1 VLNYTTLYA
10 YSSSLRKPFEATAMV
25 VRPADVD
32 KRDGFPQQLPTAD
45 IVVAS
50 DPPQIHL
57 AAEDQQ
63 VILEPARQLAKK
75 VGIGAAF
82 ERVEGEY
89 VLDGGA
95 QAFLYRRTRPVTA
108 EEIAELSA
116 ALQRS
121 YPDRPYIFEYEAS
134 PPQ

>member
-1 VLNYTTLYA
+1 MFVYA
-10 YSSSLRKPFEATAMV
+10 P
-25 VRPADVD
+25 DVD
-32 KRDGFPQQLPTAD
+32 KRDGFPQALPTAD
-45 IVVAS
+45 IVVTT

-63 VILEPARQLAKK
+63 VILEPARQLAEK

-82 ERVEGEY
+82 ERLEGEY
-89 VLDGGA
+89 TLDGGA
-95 QAFLYRRTRPVTA
+95 KAFLYRRTRPVTA

-121 YPDRPYIFEYEAS
+121 YPDRPYVFQHQGG